1 MLRLPLNEAMRS
13 YAGELLRTVLAV
25 LAADGEEAG
34 QIALRTSFE
43 IHKTFRTHMEEHVPL
58 FLDIVRKVRSPRSFH
73 FVYAAF
79 FCQPLVYSSSRPCG
93 TAMQPREHK

>member
-43 IHKTFRTHMEEHVPL
+43 IHKTFRTHMEEHVPA
-58 FLDIVRKVRSPRSFH
+58 FLDVVRKVPSLH
-73 FVYAAF
+73 
-79 FCQPLVYSSSRPCG
+79 
-93 TAMQPREHK
+93 